1 MNEPHLASAD
11 FGGFWIRFLAVLVD
25 SAIVFLVMALI
36 IAGGATALGEDMAP
50 IAVFAAWLFA
60 FLYWPVLHSSPLQ
73 GTFGKALL
81 RLRVT
86 GYQGTRISFLR
97 SLGRELAKILSG
109 AVFMI
114 GYILAGFTAR
124 KQSLHDLVAST
135 YVVREGKPRI
145 VPALAVLVAS
155 FVAPVVA
162 VPMFV
167 APEVISS
174 LTAMAEGIEQAYP
187 PSKPAAQ
194 PPVVAATPKPPT
206 VAPTPAAKVEPAP
219 LPNAKME
226 LVPSPAKVDMAA
238 APVSAAA
245 ATVPPAAAP
254 AMPVVAVPTAAEPA
268 KPAPQLAQP
277 TVDVKPMAAVEPKAA
292 EPKQATAKK
301 VAARKT
307 TTQPRPVAKS
317 SAPVA
322 FQPKTS
328 SGLKYNDLV
337 TAVLYRDAEAVAQ
350 LIKLGRWADKPDS
363 RGTTPLMLAVEQG
376 DARTAQVLLK
386 AGAEPSRA
394 VRVAQDRGDAA
405 MLDLLKRYAPR

>member
-25 SAIVFLVMALI
+25 SAIVFFLMVLI

-60 FLYWPVLHSSPLQ
+60 FLYWPVLHCSPLQ

-109 AVFMI
+109 AVLMI

-145 VPALAVLVAS
+145 VPALAILVAS

-187 PSKPAAQ
+187 PSKPAAR
-194 PPVVAATPKPPT
+194 PPMVVATPKPAP
-206 VAPTPAAKVEPAP
+206 VAPTVIKPEPVPVPPPVAKPEPIA
-219 LPNAKME
+219 
-226 LVPSPAKVDMAA
+226 AA
-238 APVSAAA
+238 AP
-245 ATVPPAAAP
+245 PAAP
-254 AMPVVAVPTAAEPA
+254 AALPA
-268 KPAPQLAQP
+268 Q
-277 TVDVKPMAAVEPKAA
+277 VEPKATEAKVAEPAVPEPKVA
-292 EPKQATAKK
+292 EPKVAEPQKATAKK

-337 TAVLYRDAEAVAQ
+337 TAVLYRDAEAVSQ

-405 MLDLLKRYAPR
+405 MVDLLKRYAPR

>member
-25 SAIVFLVMALI
+25 SAIIFLVMVLI
-36 IAGGATALGEDMAP
+36 IAGGATALGGDMAP
-50 IAVFAAWLFA
+50 IAVFAAWLCA
-60 FLYWPVLHSSPLQ
+60 FLYWPVLHCSPLQ

-86 GYQGTRISFLR
+86 GYQGNRISFLR

-109 AVFMI
+109 AVLMI
-114 GYILAGFTAR
+114 GYILAGVTAR
-124 KQSLHDLVAST
+124 KQSLHDFIAST

-145 VPALAVLVAS
+145 VPALAILVAS

-167 APEVISS
+167 APEVIGS

-187 PSKPAAQ
+187 PSKPAAR
-194 PPVVAATPKPPT
+194 PPVVAAAPKPAP
-206 VAPTPAAKVEPAP
+206 VAPTAIKPEPVPVPPPVAKPEPVAAVAQP
-219 LPNAKME
+219 
-226 LVPSPAKVDMAA
+226 VAA
-238 APVSAAA
+238 AVL
-245 ATVPPAAAP
+245 PA
-254 AMPVVAVPTAAEPA
+254 
-268 KPAPQLAQP
+268 Q
-277 TVDVKPMAAVEPKAA
+277 VEPKVTEPKVAEVKVPEPKVA
-292 EPKQATAKK
+292 EPKKAVTQK

-307 TTQPRPVAKS
+307 TTESRPVAKS
-317 SAPVA
+317 PAPVA

>member
-36 IAGGATALGEDMAP
+36 IAGGATVLGEDRVP
-50 IAVFAAWLFA
+50 IAAVVAWLFA
-60 FLYWPVLHSSPLQ
+60 FLYWPVLHASGLQ
-73 GTFGKALL
+73 ATLGKALL

-86 GYQGTRISFLR
+86 GYQGNRISFLR

-114 GYILAGFTAR
+114 GYLIAGFTAR
-124 KQSLHDLVAST
+124 KQALHDLVGST
-135 YVVREGKPRI
+135 YVVREGQPRI
-145 VPALAVLVAS
+145 VPALAILVAS

-167 APEVISS
+167 APEVMSS
-174 LTAMAEGIEQAYP
+174 LAALAEGLEQVQP
-187 PSKPAAQ
+187 PPKPVVRA
-194 PPVVAATPKPPT
+194 PVVATAPKPPAP
-206 VAPTPAAKVEPAP
+206 VAPGVTTPEPVAVAA
-219 LPNAKME
+219 
-226 LVPSPAKVDMAA
+226 
-238 APVSAAA
+238 
-245 ATVPPAAAP
+245 PPAAA
-254 AMPVVAVPTAAEPA
+254 VAP
-268 KPAPQLAQP
+268 PAPAPEPKPLA
-277 TVDVKPMAAVEPKAA
+277 MAQVEPKVPEPKVA
-292 EPKQATAKK
+292 EPKVAEPKK
-301 VAARKT
+301 AVTSQVAARKA
-307 TTQPRPVAKS
+307 TTQPRTAARS
-317 SAPVA
+317 QAPVA

-337 TAVLYRDAEAVAQ
+337 TAVLYRDAEAVSQ

-376 DARTAQVLLK
+376 DSRTVQVLLK

-394 VRVAQDRGDAA
+394 MRLAQDRGDAA

>member
-1 MNEPHLASAD
+1 MNEPHLASAE

-25 SAIVFLVMALI
+25 SAIVFLLMALI
-36 IAGGATALGEDMAP
+36 IAGGATVLGEEMALL
-50 IAVFAAWLFA
+50 AVFAGWLFA
-60 FLYWPVLHSSPLQ
+60 FLYWPVLQASGLQ
-73 GTFGKALL
+73 ATLGKALL

-86 GYQGTRISFLR
+86 GYQGNRISFLR

-114 GYILAGFTAR
+114 GYIVAGFTAR

-145 VPALAVLVAS
+145 VPALAILVAS

-162 VPMFV
+162 IPMLV

-187 PSKPAAQ
+187 PSKPAAR
-194 PPVVAATPKPPT
+194 PPVVVAAHKPPT

-219 LPNAKME
+219 LPIAKME
-226 LVPSPAKVDMAA
+226 LAPSPAKVELTTT
-238 APVSAAA
+238 PTT
-245 ATVPPAAAP
+245 ATE
-254 AMPVVAVPTAAEPA
+254 PT

-277 TVDVKPMAAVEPKAA
+277 TVDVKPMAAAEPKAA
-292 EPKQATAKK
+292 QPTKAGATK

-307 TTQPRPVAKS
+307 TTQPRPVAKPQ
-317 SAPVA
+317 APVA

-337 TAVLYRDAEAVAQ
+337 TAVLYRDAEAVSQ
-350 LIKLGRWADKPDS
+350 LIRLGRWADKPDS

-394 VRVAQDRGDAA
+394 MRVAHDRGDAA